1 VVSGI
6 DELERTVAS
15 VCDRVGVEL
24 VDVELVGTSL
34 QVTVERDGG
43 LDLDEIAEAA
53 RAISD
58 ILDERDDLVP
68 ATHYELE
75 VSSPG
80 VERRLRRPEH
90 FRRVV
95 GSVVSLRTRAGVEG
109 DRRLEGTLERVDAE
123 GFTLQTGDGPARQ
136 LRYDDVERARTVF
149 DWKAALRAADVAR
162 SDVSPSAH
170 TGVVAPQHDGEV
182 PE

>member
-1 VVSGI
+1 VASGI

-24 VDVELVGTSL
+24 VDVELAGASL

-58 ILDERDDLVP
+58 VLDEREELVP
-68 ATHYELE
+68 LSGYQLE

-80 VERRLRRPEH
+80 LERRLRRPAH
-90 FRRVV
+90 FQRVV
-95 GSVVSLRTRAGVEG
+95 GSIVSLRTRAGVEG
-109 DRRLEGTLERVDAE
+109 DRRLEGTIESADDD
-123 GFTLQTGDGPARQ
+123 GFTLRVGDEPARR

-149 DWKAALRAADVAR
+149 DWKAALRADAR
-162 SDVSPSAH
+162 SEVSPRAQ
-170 TGVVAPQHDGEV
+170 TGAAATQHDGEV